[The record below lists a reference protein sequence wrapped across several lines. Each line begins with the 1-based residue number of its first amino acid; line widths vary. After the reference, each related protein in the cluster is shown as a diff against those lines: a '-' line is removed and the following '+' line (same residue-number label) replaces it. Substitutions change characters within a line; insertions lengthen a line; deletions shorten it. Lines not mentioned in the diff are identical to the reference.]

1 FTDCIKT
8 ADGHDYKGS
17 WNRTQSGKS
26 CQEWSSQF
34 PHKHRFNTL
43 TKNYC
48 RNPNGMPHP
57 WCYTNDPQ
65 TRWEFCGLPLCAP
78 PTSENAEECLLDPRG
93 ESYMGLKSTT
103 KSGLTCQSWSIQSP
117 HAHAFSRLL
126 GNQKNYC
133 RNPDGEPKPWC
144 YTTNKTKRFE
154 LCEIPECAACNIYQE
169 EGPDCKVVYKVSGN
183 CYYKSHYRN
192 ECKYTVRLS
201 KNKEG
206 QGEVTIKYGKE
217 SFKILK
223 DQHILKC
230 AYFKNVGDYLLIEEK
245 ISDKC

>member
-1 FTDCIKT
+1 MIIKVAGTEHSLVNPVRNGPPSSRINTDSTLLPRTIVVIPMECPTLGATQTTPKQ
-8 ADGHDYKGS
+8 DGNSVVYHFVVKKY
-17 WNRTQSGKS
+17 
-26 CQEWSSQF
+26 
-34 PHKHRFNTL
+34 
-43 TKNYC
+43 
-48 RNPNGMPHP
+48 
-57 WCYTNDPQ
+57 
-65 TRWEFCGLPLCAP
+65 AP